1 MKASREMGQQLKG
14 DVWERAVIFYLLSMM
29 DNRARF
35 SADGLLWQT
44 VFEMHRDV
52 MSKNKLLQK
61 WSWVKEGLFMHKSSL
76 CG

>member
-1 MKASREMGQQLKG
+1 
-14 DVWERAVIFYLLSMM
+14 MM

-44 VFEMHRDV
+44 VFEMRRDV
-52 MSKNKLLQK
+52 VIKNKFLQR
-61 WSWVKEGLFMHKSSL
+61 WRWVMEGLFLHKSSL

>member
-1 MKASREMGQQLKG
+1 
-14 DVWERAVIFYLLSMM
+14 M

-35 SADGLLWQT
+35 SAVGLLWQT

-52 MSKNKLLQK
+52 VIKNKLLQK

>member
-1 MKASREMGQQLKG
+1 
-14 DVWERAVIFYLLSMM
+14 M

-44 VFEMHRDV
+44 VFEMHRGV
-52 MSKNKLLQK
+52 VIKNKLLQK
-61 WSWVKEGLFMHKSSL
+61 WRWVKEGLLMRKSGL

>member
-1 MKASREMGQQLKG
+1 
-14 DVWERAVIFYLLSMM
+14 M

-52 MSKNKLLQK
+52 VIKNKLLQN
-61 WSWVKEGLFMHKSSL
+61 WRWVKEALFMRKNGLWVTESADISGRDVSGL
-76 CG
+76 PYLFGGENGFPF